1 MKESKIEKFA
11 ARYVNFAEK
20 HKWKCLLVI
29 VAILVL
35 SLIPTATKL
44 KIHTDLATLLPK
56 DTPSVVALE
65 ESYERFGSTDRF
77 MIAIQAK
84 DPYLVARLQDSV
96 QAYIDANWQDDII
109 TKPQVKN
116 DNSFFTKNA
125 LIYLPTEHLERIRD
139 NLEDIQLE
147 IGRKNGPLVVD
158 LLDDTPAASDSS
170 ATSNDSAKA
179 NVPAVAKKERVWF
192 DANLPQALGLPD
204 EAADAFDSFFKKKD
218 ETAKASKDD
227 GPKRNLP
234 KELKTRLIGE
244 DKHDSTLFNGVVQC
258 KLTRPSTDVDFVKHI
273 LLRSDTLLA
282 KFREQDYGQSVLMTV
297 EGSYEGLNEVN
308 DIMSDSTISMVIAV
322 VLIFVIVA
330 VFFRSPIKAPLLMLA
345 QVLLACSLAMCF
357 TTFYYGALNPFTVLV
372 ASIILGMGVDYSI
385 HFMGTCQRCYTECG
399 DLKIAM
405 EKTVAKLLQ
414 PMALA
419 ALTTIA
425 GLLSLL
431 IAKFVGFY
439 EFGVIS
445 AVGIFFSFVSAMLA
459 MPVFI
464 FVAGGLPPKPQN
476 TFFPKAWDDNRIK
489 AFFRHGA
496 AIAIVFTV
504 AIAFFLPNLEF
515 EYNFKN
521 LRRPPKEDVET
532 VKKSISTGNALASNR
547 KSSTPAAVMATRPEL
562 LDSLYDTLMVRM
574 HQEHDSSLRSFL
586 TLKTFLPSEADQSAR
601 MEVIEEIRE
610 LAEARVFDRATG
622 EDSSNIAKLREL
634 AEEVHPFT
642 VDSLP
647 EWATDLLREKDGSV
661 GRIGFIYG
669 RYNSSDA
676 REAAAWQDRF
686 GNWEFG
692 GEKLKVFSSQFI
704 LADVVRAVKFDS
716 VRMAFVVLIVIILI
730 LAFSLRKLTLVVISA
745 SSLIMG
751 LLWSAAL
758 LGLLNYLF
766 GVGHIGIYNVVV
778 VPAVLGLAIDSTI
791 HLLVGWTQDKDMSV
805 RTLVDNIGRLVM
817 ASSVTTAAGFAGA
830 LGVEHRGLRTI
841 GELAVTSILA
851 FLVASLI
858 FTIFFSILF
867 LKRKAR

>member
-1 MKESKIEKFA
+1 MNQEKIERFA
-11 ARYVNFAEK
+11 ARYVNFVERN
-20 HKWKCLLVI
+20 KWKAFLVI
-29 VAILVL
+29 LAIFVL
-35 SLIPTATKL
+35 SLIPTVLKL
-44 KIHTDLATLLPK
+44 QIHTDLATLLPEG
-56 DTPSVVALE
+56 TPSVIALE
-65 ESYERFGSTDRF
+65 ESYHRFGSTDRF

-84 DPYLVARLQDSV
+84 DPYLVARLQDSI
-96 QAYIDANWQDDII
+96 QEYIDANWQDDII
-109 TKPQVKN
+109 SRPQVKN

-125 LIYLPTEHLERIRD
+125 LIYLPVEHLERIRD

-158 LLDDTPAASDSS
+158 LLADS
-170 ATSNDSAKA
+170 TSGTEA
-179 NVPAVAKKERVWF
+179 PKKERVWF

-204 EAADAFDSFFKKKD
+204 EAADAFESFFKSRDSSGTEVEKKD
-218 ETAKASKDD
+218 L

-258 KLTRPSTDVDFVKHI
+258 KLVRPSTDVDFVKHI

-282 KFREQDYGQSVLMTV
+282 KFNAVDYGQPVLMTV

-322 VLIFVIVA
+322 VLIFLIVA
-330 VFFRSPIKAPLLMLA
+330 VFFRSPVKAPLLMLA

-372 ASIILGMGVDYSI
+372 TSIILGMGVDYSI
-385 HFMGTCQRCYTECG
+385 HFMGTCQRCFTACG
-399 DLKIAM
+399 DLKLAM
-405 EKTVAKLLQ
+405 EQTVAKLLR
-414 PMALA
+414 PMFLA

-445 AVGIFFSFVSAMLA
+445 AVGILFSFLTAIFA

-464 FVAGGLPPKPQN
+464 FIAGGLPPRPRN
-476 TFFPKAWDDNRIK
+476 SFFPKAWSDEKIVGFFKRAAVVGLVFSVVM
-489 AFFRHGA
+489 AFFC
-496 AIAIVFTV
+496 
-504 AIAFFLPNLEF
+504 PNLEF

-521 LRRPPKEDVET
+521 LRRPPKENVEQ

-547 KSSTPAAVMATRPEL
+547 KSSTPAAVMATRAEL

-574 HQEHDSSLRSFL
+574 HTEHDSTLRSFL
-586 TLKTFLPSEADQSAR
+586 TLKTFLPSQADQQAR
-601 MEVIEEIRE
+601 MEVIDEIKE

-622 EDSSNIAKLREL
+622 DDSVNIATLRNL
-634 AEEVHPFT
+634 AEEVSPFT

-647 EWATDLLREKDGSV
+647 EWAVDLLREKDGSV
-661 GRIGFIYG
+661 GKIGFIYG

-676 REAAAWQDRF
+676 REAAEWQDRF
-686 GNWEFG
+686 GHWEFG

-704 LADVVRAVKFDS
+704 LADVVRAVKYDS
-716 VRMAFVVLIVIILI
+716 MRMAFVVILVIIAI
-730 LAFSLRKLTLVVISA
+730 LALSLRKPKLVVISA
-745 SSLIMG
+745 ASLLIG
-751 LLWSAAL
+751 LLWSAGL
-758 LGLLNYLF
+758 LGLMNVLIGL
-766 GVGHIGIYNVVV
+766 GHIGIYNVVV
-778 VPAVLGLAIDSTI
+778 IPAVLGLAIDSTI
-791 HLLVGWTQDKDMSV
+791 HLLVGWTQDKSFTP
-805 RTLVDNIGRLVM
+805 RTLVDNVGRLVM

-841 GELAVTSILA
+841 GELATTSILA
-851 FLVASLI
+851 FLLASLI
-858 FTIFFSILF
+858 FTVFFAIVF
-867 LKRKAR
+867 LKRK

>member
-1 MKESKIEKFA
+1 MNQDKIERFA
-11 ARYVNFAEK
+11 ARYVNFVEK
-20 HKWKCLLVI
+20 RKWKAFFVILV
-29 VAILVL
+29 ILVL
-35 SLIPTATKL
+35 SLIPTVTKL
-44 KIHTDLATLLPK
+44 QIHTDLATLLPEG
-56 DTPSVVALE
+56 TPSVIALE
-65 ESYERFGSTDRF
+65 ESYQRFGSTDRF

-84 DPYLVARLQDSV
+84 DPYLVARLQDSI
-96 QAYIDANWQDDII
+96 QEYINANWQDDII
-109 TKPQVKN
+109 SKPQVKN
-116 DNSFFTKNA
+116 DNSFFTRNA
-125 LIYLPTEHLERIRD
+125 LIYLPVEHLERIRD

-158 LLDDTPAASDSS
+158 LLA
-170 ATSNDSAKA
+170 DSANGA
-179 NVPAVAKKERVWF
+179 ESAKKERVWF

-204 EAADAFDSFFKKKD
+204 EAADAFESFFKKKD
-218 ETAKASKDD
+218 GEAEAKEE

-258 KLTRPSTDVDFVKHI
+258 KLVRPSTDVDFVKHI

-282 KFREQDYGQSVLMTV
+282 KFNAVDYGQPVLMTV

-308 DIMSDSTISMVIAV
+308 DIMSDSAISMIIAV
-322 VLIFVIVA
+322 VLIFLIVA

-357 TTFYYGALNPFTVLV
+357 TTLYYGALNPFTVLV
-372 ASIILGMGVDYSI
+372 SSIILGMGVDYSI
-385 HFMGTCQRCYTECG
+385 HFMGTCQRCFTACG
-399 DLKIAM
+399 DLKLAM
-405 EKTVAKLLQ
+405 EQTVARLLR
-414 PMALA
+414 PMFLA

-445 AVGIFFSFVSAMLA
+445 AVGILFSFLTAIFA

-464 FVAGGLPPKPQN
+464 FVAGGLPPRPRN
-476 TFFPKAWDDNRIK
+476 SFFPKAWDDAKIVG
-489 AFFRHGA
+489 FFKRAAVVGA
-496 AIAIVFTV
+496 VFSV
-504 AIAFFLPNLEF
+504 VMLCFLPNLEF

-521 LRRPPKEDVET
+521 LRRPPKENVEQ
-532 VKKSISTGNALASNR
+532 VKKTISTGNALASNR
-547 KSSTPAAVMATRPEL
+547 KSSTPAAVMASRAEL

-574 HQEHDSSLRSFL
+574 HTEHDSTLRSFL
-586 TLKTFLPSEADQSAR
+586 TLKTFLPSQADQQSR
-601 MEVIEEIRE
+601 MEVIDEIKE

-622 EDSSNIAKLREL
+622 EDSVNIATLRKL
-634 AEEVHPFT
+634 AEEVAPFT

-647 EWATDLLREKDGSV
+647 EWAVDLLKEKDGSV
-661 GRIGFIYG
+661 GKIGFIYG

-676 REAAAWQDRF
+676 REAADWQDRF
-686 GNWEFG
+686 GHWEFG

-704 LADVVRAVKFDS
+704 LADVVRAVKYDS
-716 VRMAFVVLIVIILI
+716 VRMAFVVILVIIII
-730 LAFSLRKLTLVVISA
+730 LAFSLRKPKLVAISA
-745 SSLIMG
+745 CSLLVG
-751 LLWSAAL
+751 LLWSAGL
-758 LGLLNYLF
+758 LGLMNVLIGL
-766 GVGHIGIYNVVV
+766 GHIGIYNVVV

-791 HLLVGWTQDKDMSV
+791 HLLVGWTQDPSFTP

-841 GELAVTSILA
+841 GELATTSILA
-851 FLVASLI
+851 FLVASLV
-858 FTIFFSILF
+858 FTVFFSIVF
-867 LKRKAR
+867 LKRK

>member
-1 MKESKIEKFA
+1 MNQEKIERFA
-11 ARYVNFAEK
+11 ARYVNFVERN
-20 HKWKCLLVI
+20 KWKAFLVI
-29 VAILVL
+29 LAIFVL
-35 SLIPTATKL
+35 SLIPTVLKL
-44 KIHTDLATLLPK
+44 QIHTDLATLLPEG
-56 DTPSVVALE
+56 TPSVIALE
-65 ESYERFGSTDRF
+65 ESYHRFGSTDRF

-84 DPYLVARLQDSV
+84 DPYLVARLQDSI
-96 QAYIDANWQDDII
+96 QEYIDANWQDDII
-109 TKPQVKN
+109 SRPQVKN

-125 LIYLPTEHLERIRD
+125 LIYLPVEHLERIRD

-158 LLDDTPAASDSS
+158 LLADS
-170 ATSNDSAKA
+170 TSGTEA
-179 NVPAVAKKERVWF
+179 PKKERVWF

-204 EAADAFDSFFKKKD
+204 EAADAFESFFKSRDSSGTEVEKKD
-218 ETAKASKDD
+218 L

-258 KLTRPSTDVDFVKHI
+258 KLVRPSTDVDFVKHI

-282 KFREQDYGQSVLMTV
+282 KFNAVDYGQPVLMTV

-322 VLIFVIVA
+322 VLIFLIVA
-330 VFFRSPIKAPLLMLA
+330 VFFRSPVKAPLLMLA

-372 ASIILGMGVDYSI
+372 TSIILGMGVDYSI
-385 HFMGTCQRCYTECG
+385 HFMGTCQRCFTVCG
-399 DLKIAM
+399 DLKLAM
-405 EKTVAKLLQ
+405 EQTIAKLLR
-414 PMALA
+414 PMFLA

-445 AVGIFFSFVSAMLA
+445 AVGILFSFLTAIFA

-464 FVAGGLPPKPQN
+464 FIAGGLPPRPRN
-476 TFFPKAWDDNRIK
+476 SFFPKAWSDEKIVGFFKRAAVVGLVFSVVM
-489 AFFRHGA
+489 AFFC
-496 AIAIVFTV
+496 
-504 AIAFFLPNLEF
+504 PNLEF

-521 LRRPPKEDVET
+521 LRRPPKENVEQ

-547 KSSTPAAVMATRPEL
+547 KSSTPAAVMATRAEL

-574 HQEHDSSLRSFL
+574 HTEHDSTLRSFL
-586 TLKTFLPSEADQSAR
+586 TLKTFLPSQADQQAR
-601 MEVIEEIRE
+601 MEVIDEIKE

-622 EDSSNIAKLREL
+622 DDSVNIATLRNL
-634 AEEVHPFT
+634 AEEVSPFT

-647 EWATDLLREKDGSV
+647 EWAVDLLREKDGSV
-661 GRIGFIYG
+661 GKIGFIYG

-676 REAAAWQDRF
+676 REAAEWQDRF
-686 GNWEFG
+686 GHWEFG

-704 LADVVRAVKFDS
+704 LADVVRAVKYDS
-716 VRMAFVVLIVIILI
+716 MRMAFVVILVIIAI
-730 LAFSLRKLTLVVISA
+730 LALSLRKPKLVVISA
-745 SSLIMG
+745 ASLLIG
-751 LLWSAAL
+751 LLWSAGL
-758 LGLLNYLF
+758 LGLMNVLIGL
-766 GVGHIGIYNVVV
+766 GHIGIYNVVV
-778 VPAVLGLAIDSTI
+778 IPAVLGLAIDSTI
-791 HLLVGWTQDKDMSV
+791 HLLVGWTQDPTFTP
-805 RTLVDNIGRLVM
+805 RTLVDNVGRLVM

-841 GELAVTSILA
+841 GELATTSILA
-851 FLVASLI
+851 FLLASLI
-858 FTIFFSILF
+858 FTVFFAIVF
-867 LKRKAR
+867 LKRK

>member
-1 MKESKIEKFA
+1 MNQDKIERFA
-11 ARYVNFAEK
+11 ARYVNYVERN
-20 HKWKCLLVI
+20 KWKAFLVI
-29 VAILVL
+29 LAIFIL
-35 SLIPTATKL
+35 SLIPTVLKL
-44 KIHTDLATLLPK
+44 QIHTDLATLLPEG
-56 DTPSVVALE
+56 TPSVIALE
-65 ESYERFGSTDRF
+65 ESYHRFGSTDRF
-77 MIAIQAK
+77 MIAIHAK
-84 DPYLVARLQDSV
+84 DPYLVARLQDSI
-96 QAYIDANWQDDII
+96 QEYIDANWQDDII
-109 TKPQVKN
+109 SRPQVKN

-125 LIYLPTEHLERIRD
+125 LIYLPVEHLERIRD

-158 LLDDTPAASDSS
+158 LLA
-170 ATSNDSAKA
+170 DSASGTES
-179 NVPAVAKKERVWF
+179 AKKERVWF

-204 EAADAFDSFFKKKD
+204 EAADAFESFFKSRDSSGTEAEKKD
-218 ETAKASKDD
+218 L

-258 KLTRPSTDVDFVKHI
+258 KLVRPSTDVDFVKHI

-282 KFREQDYGQSVLMTV
+282 KFNAVDYGQPVLMTV

-322 VLIFVIVA
+322 ILIFLIVA

-357 TTFYYGALNPFTVLV
+357 TTLYYGALNPFTVLV
-372 ASIILGMGVDYSI
+372 TSIILGMGVDYSI
-385 HFMGTCQRCYTECG
+385 HFMGTCQRCFTACG
-399 DLKIAM
+399 DLKLAM
-405 EKTVAKLLQ
+405 EQTVAKLLR
-414 PMALA
+414 PMFLA

-445 AVGIFFSFVSAMLA
+445 AVGILFSFVTAIFA

-464 FVAGGLPPKPQN
+464 FIAGGLPPRPRN
-476 TFFPKAWDDNRIK
+476 SFFPKAWSDDKIVQFFKRAAVVGLVFSVVM
-489 AFFRHGA
+489 AFFC
-496 AIAIVFTV
+496 
-504 AIAFFLPNLEF
+504 PNLEF

-521 LRRPPKEDVET
+521 LRRPPKENVEQ

-547 KSSTPAAVMATRPEL
+547 KSSTPAAVMSTRAEL

-574 HQEHDSSLRSFL
+574 HVEHDSTLRSFL
-586 TLKTFLPSEADQSAR
+586 TLKTFLPSQADQQAR
-601 MEVIEEIRE
+601 MEVIDEIKE

-622 EDSSNIAKLREL
+622 EDSVNIATLRNL
-634 AEEVHPFT
+634 AEEVSPFT

-647 EWATDLLREKDGSV
+647 EWAVDLLREKDGSV
-661 GRIGFIYG
+661 GKIGFIYG

-676 REAAAWQDRF
+676 REAAEWQDRF
-686 GNWEFG
+686 GHWEFG

-704 LADVVRAVKFDS
+704 LADVVRAVKYDS
-716 VRMAFVVLIVIILI
+716 MRMAFVVILVIVAI
-730 LAFSLRKLTLVVISA
+730 LALSLRKPKLVAISA
-745 SSLIMG
+745 GSLLIG
-751 LLWSAAL
+751 LLWSAGL
-758 LGLLNYLF
+758 LGLMNVLIGL
-766 GVGHIGIYNVVV
+766 GHIGIYNVVV
-778 VPAVLGLAIDSTI
+778 IPAVLGLAIDSTI
-791 HLLVGWTQDKDMSV
+791 HLLVGWTQDKSFTP
-805 RTLVDNIGRLVM
+805 RTLVDNVGRLVM

-841 GELAVTSILA
+841 GELATTSILA
-851 FLVASLI
+851 FLLASLI
-858 FTIFFSILF
+858 FTVFFAVVF
-867 LKRKAR
+867 LKRK

>member
-1 MKESKIEKFA
+1 MNQEKIERFA
-11 ARYVNFAEK
+11 ARYVNFVERN
-20 HKWKCLLVI
+20 KWKAFLVI
-29 VAILVL
+29 LAIFVL
-35 SLIPTATKL
+35 SLIPTVLKL
-44 KIHTDLATLLPK
+44 QIHTDLATLLPEG
-56 DTPSVVALE
+56 TPSVIALE
-65 ESYERFGSTDRF
+65 ESYHRFGSTDRF

-84 DPYLVARLQDSV
+84 DPYLVARLQDSI
-96 QAYIDANWQDDII
+96 QEYIDANWQDDII
-109 TKPQVKN
+109 SRPQVKN

-125 LIYLPTEHLERIRD
+125 LIYLPVEHLERIRD

-158 LLDDTPAASDSS
+158 LLA
-170 ATSNDSAKA
+170 DSASGTET
-179 NVPAVAKKERVWF
+179 PKKERVWF

-204 EAADAFDSFFKKKD
+204 EAADAFESFFKSRDSSGTEVEKKD
-218 ETAKASKDD
+218 L

-258 KLTRPSTDVDFVKHI
+258 KLVRPSTDVDFVKHI

-282 KFREQDYGQSVLMTV
+282 KFNAVDYGQPVLMTV

-322 VLIFVIVA
+322 VLIFLIVA
-330 VFFRSPIKAPLLMLA
+330 VFFRSPVKAPLLMLA

-385 HFMGTCQRCYTECG
+385 HFMGTCQRCFTACG
-399 DLKIAM
+399 DLKLAM
-405 EKTVAKLLQ
+405 EQTVAKLLR
-414 PMALA
+414 PMFLA

-445 AVGIFFSFVSAMLA
+445 AVGILFSFLTAIFA

-464 FVAGGLPPKPQN
+464 FIAGGLPPRPRN
-476 TFFPKAWDDNRIK
+476 SFFPKAWSDEKIVGFFKRAAVVGLVFSVVM
-489 AFFRHGA
+489 AFFC
-496 AIAIVFTV
+496 
-504 AIAFFLPNLEF
+504 PNLEF

-521 LRRPPKEDVET
+521 LRRPPKENVEQ

-547 KSSTPAAVMATRPEL
+547 KSSTPAAVMATRAEL

-574 HQEHDSSLRSFL
+574 HTEHDSTLRSFL
-586 TLKTFLPSEADQSAR
+586 TLKTFLPSQADQQAR
-601 MEVIEEIRE
+601 MEVIDEIKE
-610 LAEARVFDRATG
+610 LAEVRVFDRATG
-622 EDSSNIAKLREL
+622 DDSVNIATLRNL
-634 AEEVHPFT
+634 AEEVSPFT

-647 EWATDLLREKDGSV
+647 EWAVDLLKEKDGSV
-661 GRIGFIYG
+661 GKIGFIYG

-676 REAAAWQDRF
+676 REAAEWQDRF
-686 GNWEFG
+686 GHWEFG

-704 LADVVRAVKFDS
+704 LADVVRAVKYDS
-716 VRMAFVVLIVIILI
+716 MRMAFVVILVIIAI
-730 LAFSLRKLTLVVISA
+730 LALSLRKPKLVVISA
-745 SSLIMG
+745 VSLLIG
-751 LLWSAAL
+751 LLWSAGL
-758 LGLLNYLF
+758 LGLMNVLIGL
-766 GVGHIGIYNVVV
+766 GHIGIYNVVV
-778 VPAVLGLAIDSTI
+778 IPAVLGLAIDSTI
-791 HLLVGWTQDKDMSV
+791 HLLVGWTQDESFTP
-805 RTLVDNIGRLVM
+805 RTLVDNVGRLVM

-841 GELAVTSILA
+841 GELATTSILA
-851 FLVASLI
+851 FLLASLI
-858 FTIFFSILF
+858 FTVFFATMF
-867 LKRKAR
+867 LKRK

>member
-1 MKESKIEKFA
+1 MNQEKIERFA
-11 ARYVNFAEK
+11 ARYVNFVERN
-20 HKWKCLLVI
+20 KWKAFLVI
-29 VAILVL
+29 LAIFVL
-35 SLIPTATKL
+35 SLIPTVLKL
-44 KIHTDLATLLPK
+44 QIHTDLATLLPEG
-56 DTPSVVALE
+56 TPSVIALE
-65 ESYERFGSTDRF
+65 ESYHRFGSTDRF

-84 DPYLVARLQDSV
+84 DPYLVARLQDSI
-96 QAYIDANWQDDII
+96 QEYIDANWQDDII
-109 TKPQVKN
+109 SRPQVKN

-125 LIYLPTEHLERIRD
+125 LIYLPVEHLERIRD

-158 LLDDTPAASDSS
+158 LLA
-170 ATSNDSAKA
+170 DSASGTET
-179 NVPAVAKKERVWF
+179 PKKERVWF

-204 EAADAFDSFFKKKD
+204 EAADAFESFFKSRDSSGTEVEKKD
-218 ETAKASKDD
+218 L

-258 KLTRPSTDVDFVKHI
+258 KLVRPSTDVDFVKHI

-282 KFREQDYGQSVLMTV
+282 KFNAVDYGQPVLMTV

-322 VLIFVIVA
+322 VLIFLIVA
-330 VFFRSPIKAPLLMLA
+330 VFFRSPVKAPLLMLA

-372 ASIILGMGVDYSI
+372 TSIILGMGVDYSI
-385 HFMGTCQRCYTECG
+385 HFMGTCQRCFTACG
-399 DLKIAM
+399 DLKLAM
-405 EKTVAKLLQ
+405 EQTVAKLLR
-414 PMALA
+414 PMFLA

-445 AVGIFFSFVSAMLA
+445 AVGILFSFLTAIFA

-464 FVAGGLPPKPQN
+464 FIAGGLPPRPRN
-476 TFFPKAWDDNRIK
+476 SFFPKAWSDEKIVGFFKRAAVVGLVFSVVM
-489 AFFRHGA
+489 AFFC
-496 AIAIVFTV
+496 
-504 AIAFFLPNLEF
+504 PNLEF

-521 LRRPPKEDVET
+521 LRRPPKENVEQ

-547 KSSTPAAVMATRPEL
+547 KSSTPAAVMATRAEL

-574 HQEHDSSLRSFL
+574 HTEHDSTLRSFL
-586 TLKTFLPSEADQSAR
+586 TLKTFLPSQADQQAR
-601 MEVIEEIRE
+601 MEVIDEIKE

-622 EDSSNIAKLREL
+622 DDSVNIATLRNL
-634 AEEVHPFT
+634 AEEVSPFT

-647 EWATDLLREKDGSV
+647 EWAVDLLREKDGSV
-661 GRIGFIYG
+661 GKIGFIYG

-676 REAAAWQDRF
+676 REAAEWQDRF
-686 GNWEFG
+686 GHWKFG

-704 LADVVRAVKFDS
+704 LADVVRAVKYDS
-716 VRMAFVVLIVIILI
+716 MRMVFVVILVIIAI
-730 LAFSLRKLTLVVISA
+730 LALSLRKPKLVVISA
-745 SSLIMG
+745 ASLLIG
-751 LLWSAAL
+751 LLWSAGL
-758 LGLLNYLF
+758 LGLMNVLIGL
-766 GVGHIGIYNVVV
+766 GHIGIYNVVV
-778 VPAVLGLAIDSTI
+778 IPAVLGLAIDSTI
-791 HLLVGWTQDKDMSV
+791 HLLVGWTQDPTFTP
-805 RTLVDNIGRLVM
+805 RTLVDNVGRLVM

-841 GELAVTSILA
+841 GELATTSILA
-851 FLVASLI
+851 FLLASLI
-858 FTIFFSILF
+858 FTVFFAIVF
-867 LKRKAR
+867 LKRK

>member
-1 MKESKIEKFA
+1 MNQEKIERFA
-11 ARYVNFAEK
+11 ARYVNFVERN
-20 HKWKCLLVI
+20 KWKAFLVI
-29 VAILVL
+29 LAIFVL
-35 SLIPTATKL
+35 SLIPTVLKL
-44 KIHTDLATLLPK
+44 QIHTDLATLLPEG
-56 DTPSVVALE
+56 TPSVIALE
-65 ESYERFGSTDRF
+65 ESYHRFGSTDRF

-84 DPYLVARLQDSV
+84 DPYLVARLQDSI
-96 QAYIDANWQDDII
+96 QEYIDANWQDDII
-109 TKPQVKN
+109 SRPQVKN

-125 LIYLPTEHLERIRD
+125 LIYLPVEHLERIRD

-158 LLDDTPAASDSS
+158 LLA
-170 ATSNDSAKA
+170 DSASGTET
-179 NVPAVAKKERVWF
+179 PKKERVWF

-204 EAADAFDSFFKKKD
+204 EAADAFESFFKSRDSSGTEVEKKD
-218 ETAKASKDD
+218 L

-258 KLTRPSTDVDFVKHI
+258 KLVRPSTEVDFVKHI

-282 KFREQDYGQSVLMTV
+282 KFNAVDYGQPVLMTV

-322 VLIFVIVA
+322 VLIFLIVA
-330 VFFRSPIKAPLLMLA
+330 VFFRSPVKAPLLMLA

-372 ASIILGMGVDYSI
+372 TSIILGMGVDYSI
-385 HFMGTCQRCYTECG
+385 HFMGTCQRCFTACG
-399 DLKIAM
+399 DLKLAM
-405 EKTVAKLLQ
+405 EQTVAKLLR
-414 PMALA
+414 PMFLA

-445 AVGIFFSFVSAMLA
+445 AVGILFSFLTAIFA

-464 FVAGGLPPKPQN
+464 FIAGGLPPRPRN
-476 TFFPKAWDDNRIK
+476 SFFPKAWSDEKIVGFFKRAAVVGLVFSVVM
-489 AFFRHGA
+489 AFFC
-496 AIAIVFTV
+496 
-504 AIAFFLPNLEF
+504 PNLEF

-521 LRRPPKEDVET
+521 LRRPPKENVEQ

-547 KSSTPAAVMATRPEL
+547 KSSTPAAVMATRAEL

-574 HQEHDSSLRSFL
+574 HTEHDSTLRSFL
-586 TLKTFLPSEADQSAR
+586 TLKTFLPSQADQQAR
-601 MEVIEEIRE
+601 MEVIDEIKE

-622 EDSSNIAKLREL
+622 DDSVNIATLRNL
-634 AEEVHPFT
+634 AEEVSPFT

-647 EWATDLLREKDGSV
+647 EWAVDLLREKDGSV
-661 GRIGFIYG
+661 GKIGFIYG

-676 REAAAWQDRF
+676 REAAEWQDRF
-686 GNWEFG
+686 GHWEFG

-704 LADVVRAVKFDS
+704 LADVVRAVKYDS
-716 VRMAFVVLIVIILI
+716 MRMAFVVILVIIAI
-730 LAFSLRKLTLVVISA
+730 LALSLRKPKLVVISA
-745 SSLIMG
+745 ASLLIG
-751 LLWSAAL
+751 LLWSAGL
-758 LGLLNYLF
+758 LGLMNVLIGL
-766 GVGHIGIYNVVV
+766 GHIGIYNVVV
-778 VPAVLGLAIDSTI
+778 IPAVLGLAIDSTI
-791 HLLVGWTQDKDMSV
+791 HLLVGWTQDKSFTP
-805 RTLVDNIGRLVM
+805 RTLVDNVGRLVM

-841 GELAVTSILA
+841 GELATTSILA
-851 FLVASLI
+851 FLLASLI
-858 FTIFFSILF
+858 FTVFFAIVF
-867 LKRKAR
+867 LKRK

>member
-1 MKESKIEKFA
+1 MNQEKIERFA
-11 ARYVNFAEK
+11 ARYVNFVERN
-20 HKWKCLLVI
+20 KWKAFLVI
-29 VAILVL
+29 LAIFVL
-35 SLIPTATKL
+35 SLIPTVLKL
-44 KIHTDLATLLPK
+44 QIHTDLATLLPEG
-56 DTPSVVALE
+56 TPSVIALE
-65 ESYERFGSTDRF
+65 ESYHRFGSTDRF

-84 DPYLVARLQDSV
+84 DPYLVARLQDSI
-96 QAYIDANWQDDII
+96 QEYIDANWQDDII
-109 TKPQVKN
+109 SRPQVKN

-125 LIYLPTEHLERIRD
+125 LIYLPVEHLERIRD
-139 NLEDIQLE
+139 NLDEIQLE

-158 LLDDTPAASDSS
+158 LLADS
-170 ATSNDSAKA
+170 TSGTEA
-179 NVPAVAKKERVWF
+179 PKKERVWF

-204 EAADAFDSFFKKKD
+204 EAADAFESFFKSRDSSGTEVEKKD
-218 ETAKASKDD
+218 L

-258 KLTRPSTDVDFVKHI
+258 KLVRPSTDVDFVKHI

-282 KFREQDYGQSVLMTV
+282 KFNAVDYGQPVLMTV

-322 VLIFVIVA
+322 ILIFLIVA
-330 VFFRSPIKAPLLMLA
+330 VFFRSPVKAPLLMLA

-372 ASIILGMGVDYSI
+372 TSIILGMGVDYSI
-385 HFMGTCQRCYTECG
+385 HFMGTCQRCFTACG
-399 DLKIAM
+399 DLKLAM
-405 EKTVAKLLQ
+405 EQTVAKLLR
-414 PMALA
+414 PMFLA

-445 AVGIFFSFVSAMLA
+445 AVGILFSFLTAIFA

-464 FVAGGLPPKPQN
+464 FIAGGLPPRPRN
-476 TFFPKAWDDNRIK
+476 SFFPKAWSDEKIVGFFKRAAVVGLVFSVVM
-489 AFFRHGA
+489 AFFC
-496 AIAIVFTV
+496 
-504 AIAFFLPNLEF
+504 PNLEF

-521 LRRPPKEDVET
+521 LRRPPKENVEQ

-547 KSSTPAAVMATRPEL
+547 KSSTPAAVMATRAEL

-574 HQEHDSSLRSFL
+574 HTEHDSTLRSFL
-586 TLKTFLPSEADQSAR
+586 TLKTFLPSQADQQAR
-601 MEVIEEIRE
+601 MEVIDEIKE

-622 EDSSNIAKLREL
+622 DDSVNIATLRNL
-634 AEEVHPFT
+634 AEEVSPFT

-647 EWATDLLREKDGSV
+647 EWAVDLLREKDGSV
-661 GRIGFIYG
+661 GKIGFIYG

-676 REAAAWQDRF
+676 REAAEWQDRF
-686 GNWEFG
+686 GHWEFG

-704 LADVVRAVKFDS
+704 LADVVRAVKYDS
-716 VRMAFVVLIVIILI
+716 MRMAFVVILVIIAI
-730 LAFSLRKLTLVVISA
+730 LALSLRKPKLVVISA
-745 SSLIMG
+745 ASLLIG
-751 LLWSAAL
+751 LLWSAGL
-758 LGLLNYLF
+758 LGLMNVLIGL
-766 GVGHIGIYNVVV
+766 GHIGIYNVVV
-778 VPAVLGLAIDSTI
+778 IPAVLGLAIDSTI
-791 HLLVGWTQDKDMSV
+791 HLLVGWTQDKSFTP
-805 RTLVDNIGRLVM
+805 RTLVDNVGRLVM

-841 GELAVTSILA
+841 GELATTSILA
-851 FLVASLI
+851 FLLASLI
-858 FTIFFSILF
+858 FTVFFAIVF
-867 LKRKAR
+867 LKRK

>member
-1 MKESKIEKFA
+1 MNQEKIERFA
-11 ARYVNFAEK
+11 ARYVNFVERN
-20 HKWKCLLVI
+20 KWKAFLVI
-29 VAILVL
+29 LAIFVL
-35 SLIPTATKL
+35 SLIPTVLKL
-44 KIHTDLATLLPK
+44 QIHTDLATLLPEG
-56 DTPSVVALE
+56 TPSVIALE
-65 ESYERFGSTDRF
+65 ESYHRFGSTDRF

-84 DPYLVARLQDSV
+84 DPYLVARLQDSI
-96 QAYIDANWQDDII
+96 QEYIDANWQDDII
-109 TKPQVKN
+109 SRPQVKN

-125 LIYLPTEHLERIRD
+125 LIYLPVEHLERIRD

-158 LLDDTPAASDSS
+158 LLA
-170 ATSNDSAKA
+170 DSASGTET
-179 NVPAVAKKERVWF
+179 PKKERVWF

-204 EAADAFDSFFKKKD
+204 EAADAFESFFKSRDSSGTEVEKKD
-218 ETAKASKDD
+218 L

-258 KLTRPSTDVDFVKHI
+258 KLVRPSTDVDFVKHI

-282 KFREQDYGQSVLMTV
+282 KFNAVDYGQPVLMTV

-322 VLIFVIVA
+322 VLIFLIVA
-330 VFFRSPIKAPLLMLA
+330 VFFRSPVKAPLLMLA

-372 ASIILGMGVDYSI
+372 TSIILGMGVDYSI
-385 HFMGTCQRCYTECG
+385 HFMGTCQRCFTACG
-399 DLKIAM
+399 DLKLAM
-405 EKTVAKLLQ
+405 EQTIAKLLR
-414 PMALA
+414 PMFLA

-445 AVGIFFSFVSAMLA
+445 AVGILFSFLTAIFA

-464 FVAGGLPPKPQN
+464 FIAGGLPPRPRN
-476 TFFPKAWDDNRIK
+476 SFFPKAWSDEKIVGFFKRAAVVGLVFSVVM
-489 AFFRHGA
+489 AFFC
-496 AIAIVFTV
+496 
-504 AIAFFLPNLEF
+504 PNLEF

-521 LRRPPKEDVET
+521 LRRPPKENVEQ

-547 KSSTPAAVMATRPEL
+547 KSSTPAAVMATRAEL

-574 HQEHDSSLRSFL
+574 HTEHDSTLRSFL
-586 TLKTFLPSEADQSAR
+586 TLKTFLPSQADQQAR
-601 MEVIEEIRE
+601 MEVIDEIKE

-622 EDSSNIAKLREL
+622 DDSVNIATLRNL
-634 AEEVHPFT
+634 AEEVSPFT

-647 EWATDLLREKDGSV
+647 EWAVDLLREKDGSV
-661 GRIGFIYG
+661 GKIGFIYG

-676 REAAAWQDRF
+676 REAAEWQDRF
-686 GNWEFG
+686 GHWEFG

-704 LADVVRAVKFDS
+704 LADVVRAVKYDS
-716 VRMAFVVLIVIILI
+716 MRMAFVVILVIIAI
-730 LAFSLRKLTLVVISA
+730 LALSLRKPKLVVISA
-745 SSLIMG
+745 ASLLIG
-751 LLWSAAL
+751 LLWSAGL
-758 LGLLNYLF
+758 LGLMNVLIGL
-766 GVGHIGIYNVVV
+766 GHIGIYNVVV
-778 VPAVLGLAIDSTI
+778 IPAVLGLAIDSTI
-791 HLLVGWTQDKDMSV
+791 HLLVGWTQDPTFTP
-805 RTLVDNIGRLVM
+805 RTLVDNVGRLVM

-841 GELAVTSILA
+841 GELATTSILA
-851 FLVASLI
+851 FLLASLI
-858 FTIFFSILF
+858 FTVFFAIVF
-867 LKRKAR
+867 LKRK

>member
-1 MKESKIEKFA
+1 MEKTKIERFA
-11 ARYVNFAEK
+11 ARYVSFVEK
-20 HKWKCLLVI
+20 NKWKSFFVILV
-29 VAILVL
+29 ILVL
-35 SLIPTATKL
+35 SLIPTMTKL
-44 KIHTDLATLLPK
+44 QIHTDLATLLPEG
-56 DTPSVVALE
+56 TPSVLALE
-65 ESYERFGSTDRF
+65 ESYQRFGSTDRF

-84 DPYLVARLQDSV
+84 DPYLVARLQDSI
-96 QAYIDANWQDDII
+96 QEYINANWQDDII
-109 TKPQVKN
+109 SKPQVKN

-158 LLDDTPAASDSS
+158 LLEAAADTTGAEA
-170 ATSNDSAKA
+170 
-179 NVPAVAKKERVWF
+179 VPAKKERVWF

-204 EAADAFDSFFKKKD
+204 EAADAFDSFFKKNDGEEAKD
-218 ETAKASKDD
+218 E

-258 KLTRPSTDVDFVKHI
+258 KLIRPSTDVDFVKHI
-273 LLRSDTLLA
+273 ILRSDSLIA
-282 KFREQDYGQSVLMTV
+282 KFSAVDYGQPVLMTM

-308 DIMSDSTISMVIAV
+308 DIMDDSTISMVIAV
-322 VLIFVIVA
+322 VLIFLIVA
-330 VFFRSPIKAPLLMLA
+330 YFFRSAFKAPILMVG
-345 QVLLACSLAMCF
+345 QVLLACSLTMCF

-385 HFMGTCQRCYTECG
+385 HFMGTCQRCFTACG
-399 DLKIAM
+399 NLKMAM
-405 EKTVAKLLQ
+405 EQTITRLLR

-445 AVGIFFSFVSAMLA
+445 AVGIFFSFITAILA

-464 FVAGGLPPKPQN
+464 FVAGGLPPRPRN
-476 TFFPKAWDDNRIK
+476 SFFPKAWSDDQVVH
-489 AFFRHGA
+489 FFKRATIFGV
-496 AIAIVFTV
+496 IFSLTMIC
-504 AIAFFLPNLEF
+504 FLPSLEF

-521 LRRPPKEDVET
+521 LRRPPKEDTEQ

-547 KSSTPAAVMATRPEL
+547 KSSTPAAVMATRADL

-574 HQEHDSSLRSFL
+574 HVEHDSTLRSFL
-586 TLKTFLPSEADQSAR
+586 TLKTFLPSPKDQEER
-601 MEVIEEIRE
+601 MEIIEEIKE

-622 EDSSNIAKLREL
+622 EDSVNIATLRNL
-634 AEEVHPFT
+634 AEEVAPFT

-647 EWATDLLREKDGSV
+647 EWAVDLLKEKDGSV
-661 GRIGFIYG
+661 GKIGFIYG

-676 REAAAWQDRF
+676 REAAEWQDRF
-686 GNWEFG
+686 GHWEFG

-704 LADVVRAVKFDS
+704 LADVVRAVKYDS
-716 VRMAFVVLIVIILI
+716 VRMVFVVVVVIILI
-730 LAFSLRKLTLVVISA
+730 LAFSLRKPKMVLISA
-745 SSLIMG
+745 VSLIVG
-751 LLWSAAL
+751 LLWSAGL
-758 LGLLNYLF
+758 LGVLNVTMGL
-766 GVGHIGIYNVVV
+766 GHIGIYNVVV

-791 HLLVGWTQDKDMSV
+791 HMLVGWSQDPTMTP

-817 ASSVTTAAGFAGA
+817 ASSITTAAGFAGA
-830 LGVEHRGLRTI
+830 LGVEHKGLRTI
-841 GELAVTSILA
+841 GELASTSILA

-858 FTIFFSILF
+858 FTVFLSIVF
-867 LKRKAR
+867 IKRK

>member
-1 MKESKIEKFA
+1 MNQDKIERFA
-11 ARYVNFAEK
+11 ARYVNFVEK
-20 HKWKCLLVI
+20 RKWKAFFVILV
-29 VAILVL
+29 ILVL
-35 SLIPTATKL
+35 SLIPTVTKL
-44 KIHTDLATLLPK
+44 QIHTDLATLLPEG
-56 DTPSVVALE
+56 TPSVIALE
-65 ESYERFGSTDRF
+65 ESYQRFGSTDRF

-84 DPYLVARLQDSV
+84 DPYLVARLQDSI
-96 QAYIDANWQDDII
+96 QEYINANWQDDII
-109 TKPQVKN
+109 SKPQVKN
-116 DNSFFTKNA
+116 DNSFFTRNA
-125 LIYLPTEHLERIRD
+125 LIYLPVEHLERIRD

-158 LLDDTPAASDSS
+158 LLADSS
-170 ATSNDSAKA
+170 SEAA
-179 NVPAVAKKERVWF
+179 PAKERVWF

-204 EAADAFDSFFKKKD
+204 EAADAFESFFKKKD
-218 ETAKASKDD
+218 GNAEAKEE

-258 KLTRPSTDVDFVKHI
+258 KLVRPSTDVDFVKHI

-282 KFREQDYGQSVLMTV
+282 KFNAVDYGQPVLMTV

-308 DIMSDSTISMVIAV
+308 DIMSDSAISMIIAV
-322 VLIFVIVA
+322 VLIFLIVA

-357 TTFYYGALNPFTVLV
+357 TTLYYGALNPFTVLV
-372 ASIILGMGVDYSI
+372 SSIILGMGVDYSI
-385 HFMGTCQRCYTECG
+385 HFMGTCQRCFTACG
-399 DLKIAM
+399 DLKLAM
-405 EKTVAKLLQ
+405 EQTVARLLR
-414 PMALA
+414 PMFLA

-445 AVGIFFSFVSAMLA
+445 AVGILFSFLTAIFA

-464 FVAGGLPPKPQN
+464 FVAGGLPPRPRN
-476 TFFPKAWDDNRIK
+476 SFFPKTWDDAKIVG
-489 AFFRHGA
+489 FFKRA
-496 AIAIVFTV
+496 AGVGLVFSV
-504 AIAFFLPNLEF
+504 VMACFCPNLEF

-521 LRRPPKEDVET
+521 LRRPPKENVEQ
-532 VKKSISTGNALASNR
+532 VKKTISTGNALASNR
-547 KSSTPAAVMATRPEL
+547 KSSTPAAVMASRAEL

-574 HQEHDSSLRSFL
+574 HTEHDSTLRSFL
-586 TLKTFLPSEADQSAR
+586 TLKTFLPSQADQQAR
-601 MEVIEEIRE
+601 MEVIDEIKE

-622 EDSSNIAKLREL
+622 DDSVNIATLRNL
-634 AEEVHPFT
+634 AEEVAPFT

-647 EWATDLLREKDGSV
+647 EWAVDLLKEKDGSV
-661 GRIGFIYG
+661 GKIGFIYG

-676 REAAAWQDRF
+676 REAADWQDRF
-686 GNWEFG
+686 GHWEFG

-704 LADVVRAVKFDS
+704 LADVVRAVKYDS
-716 VRMAFVVLIVIILI
+716 MRMAFVVILVIIVI
-730 LAFSLRKLTLVVISA
+730 LAFSLRKPKLVAISA
-745 SSLIMG
+745 GSLLIG
-751 LLWSAAL
+751 LLWSAGL
-758 LGLLNYLF
+758 LGLMNVLIGL
-766 GVGHIGIYNVVV
+766 GHIGIYNVVV

-791 HLLVGWTQDKDMSV
+791 HLLVGWTQDPSFTP

-841 GELAVTSILA
+841 GELATTSILA
-851 FLVASLI
+851 FLVASLV
-858 FTIFFSILF
+858 FTVFFSIVF
-867 LKRKAR
+867 LKRK

>member
-1 MKESKIEKFA
+1 MNQEKIERFA
-11 ARYVNFAEK
+11 ARYVNFVERN
-20 HKWKCLLVI
+20 KWKAFLVI
-29 VAILVL
+29 LAIFVL
-35 SLIPTATKL
+35 SLIPTVLKL
-44 KIHTDLATLLPK
+44 QIHTDLATLLPEG
-56 DTPSVVALE
+56 TPSVIALE
-65 ESYERFGSTDRF
+65 ESYHRFGSTDRF

-84 DPYLVARLQDSV
+84 DPYLVARLQDSI
-96 QAYIDANWQDDII
+96 QEYIDANWQDDII
-109 TKPQVKN
+109 SRPQVKN

-125 LIYLPTEHLERIRD
+125 LIYLPVEHLERIRD

-158 LLDDTPAASDSS
+158 LLADS
-170 ATSNDSAKA
+170 TSGTEA
-179 NVPAVAKKERVWF
+179 PKKERVWF

-204 EAADAFDSFFKKKD
+204 EAADAFESFFKSRDSSGTEVEKKD
-218 ETAKASKDD
+218 L

-258 KLTRPSTDVDFVKHI
+258 KLVRPSTDVDFVKHI

-282 KFREQDYGQSVLMTV
+282 KFNAVDYGQPVLMTV

-322 VLIFVIVA
+322 VLIFLIVA
-330 VFFRSPIKAPLLMLA
+330 VFFRSPVKAPLLMLA

-372 ASIILGMGVDYSI
+372 TSIILGMGVDYSI
-385 HFMGTCQRCYTECG
+385 HFMGTCQRCFTACG
-399 DLKIAM
+399 DLKLAM
-405 EKTVAKLLQ
+405 EQTVAKLLR
-414 PMALA
+414 PMFLA

-445 AVGIFFSFVSAMLA
+445 AVGILFSFLTAIFA

-464 FVAGGLPPKPQN
+464 FIAGGLPPRPRN
-476 TFFPKAWDDNRIK
+476 SFFPKAWSDEKIVGFFKRAAVVGLVFSVVM
-489 AFFRHGA
+489 AFFC
-496 AIAIVFTV
+496 
-504 AIAFFLPNLEF
+504 PNLEF

-521 LRRPPKEDVET
+521 LRRPPKENVEQ

-547 KSSTPAAVMATRPEL
+547 KSSTPAAVMATRAEL

-574 HQEHDSSLRSFL
+574 HTEHDSTLRSFL
-586 TLKTFLPSEADQSAR
+586 TLKTFLPSQADQQAR
-601 MEVIEEIRE
+601 MEVIDEIKE

-622 EDSSNIAKLREL
+622 DDSVNIATLRNL
-634 AEEVHPFT
+634 AEEVSPFT

-647 EWATDLLREKDGSV
+647 EWAVDLLKEKDGSV
-661 GRIGFIYG
+661 GKIGFIYG

-676 REAAAWQDRF
+676 REAAEWQDRF
-686 GNWEFG
+686 GHWEFG

-704 LADVVRAVKFDS
+704 LADVVRAVKYDS
-716 VRMAFVVLIVIILI
+716 MRMAFVVILVIIAI
-730 LAFSLRKLTLVVISA
+730 LALSLRKPKLVVISA
-745 SSLIMG
+745 ASLLIG
-751 LLWSAAL
+751 LLWSAGL
-758 LGLLNYLF
+758 LGLMNVLIGL
-766 GVGHIGIYNVVV
+766 GHIGIYNVVV
-778 VPAVLGLAIDSTI
+778 IPAVLGLAIDSTI
-791 HLLVGWTQDKDMSV
+791 HLLVGWTQDKSFTP
-805 RTLVDNIGRLVM
+805 RTLVDNVGRLVM

-841 GELAVTSILA
+841 GELATTSILA
-851 FLVASLI
+851 FLLASLI
-858 FTIFFSILF
+858 FTVFFAIVF
-867 LKRKAR
+867 LKRK

>member
-1 MKESKIEKFA
+1 MNQEKIERFA
-11 ARYVNFAEK
+11 ARYVNFVERN
-20 HKWKCLLVI
+20 KWKAFLVI
-29 VAILVL
+29 LAIFVL
-35 SLIPTATKL
+35 SLIPTVLKL
-44 KIHTDLATLLPK
+44 QIHTDLATLLPEG
-56 DTPSVVALE
+56 TPSVIALE
-65 ESYERFGSTDRF
+65 ESYHRFGSTDRF

-84 DPYLVARLQDSV
+84 DPYLVARLQDSI
-96 QAYIDANWQDDII
+96 QEYIDANWQDDII
-109 TKPQVKN
+109 SRPQVKN

-125 LIYLPTEHLERIRD
+125 LIYLPVEHLERIRD

-158 LLDDTPAASDSS
+158 LLA
-170 ATSNDSAKA
+170 DSASGTET
-179 NVPAVAKKERVWF
+179 PKKERVWF

-204 EAADAFDSFFKKKD
+204 EAADAFESFFKSRDSSGTEVEKKD
-218 ETAKASKDD
+218 L

-258 KLTRPSTDVDFVKHI
+258 KLVRPSTDVDFVKHI

-282 KFREQDYGQSVLMTV
+282 KFNAVDYGQPVLMTV

-322 VLIFVIVA
+322 VLIFLIVA
-330 VFFRSPIKAPLLMLA
+330 VFFRSPVKAPLLMLA

-372 ASIILGMGVDYSI
+372 TSIILGMGVDYSI
-385 HFMGTCQRCYTECG
+385 HFMGTCQRCFTACG
-399 DLKIAM
+399 DLKLAM
-405 EKTVAKLLQ
+405 EQTVAKLLR
-414 PMALA
+414 PMFLA

-445 AVGIFFSFVSAMLA
+445 AVGILFSFLTAIFA

-464 FVAGGLPPKPQN
+464 FIAGGLPPRPRN
-476 TFFPKAWDDNRIK
+476 SFFPKAWSDEKIVGFFKRAAVVGLVFSVVM
-489 AFFRHGA
+489 AFFC
-496 AIAIVFTV
+496 
-504 AIAFFLPNLEF
+504 PNLEF

-521 LRRPPKEDVET
+521 LRRPPKENVEQ

-547 KSSTPAAVMATRPEL
+547 KSSTPAAVMATRAEL

-574 HQEHDSSLRSFL
+574 HTEHDSTLRSFL
-586 TLKTFLPSEADQSAR
+586 TLKTFLPSQADQQAR
-601 MEVIEEIRE
+601 MEVIDEIKE

-622 EDSSNIAKLREL
+622 DDSVNIATLRNL
-634 AEEVHPFT
+634 AEEVSPFT

-647 EWATDLLREKDGSV
+647 EWAVDLLREKDGSV
-661 GRIGFIYG
+661 GKIGFIYG

-676 REAAAWQDRF
+676 REAAEWQDRF
-686 GNWEFG
+686 GHWEFG

-704 LADVVRAVKFDS
+704 LADVVRAVKYDS
-716 VRMAFVVLIVIILI
+716 MRMAFVVILVIIAI
-730 LAFSLRKLTLVVISA
+730 LALSLRKPKLVVISA
-745 SSLIMG
+745 ASLLIG
-751 LLWSAAL
+751 LLWSAGL
-758 LGLLNYLF
+758 LGLMNVLIGL
-766 GVGHIGIYNVVV
+766 GHIGIYNVVV
-778 VPAVLGLAIDSTI
+778 IPAVLGLAIDSTI
-791 HLLVGWTQDKDMSV
+791 HLLVGWTQDPTFTP
-805 RTLVDNIGRLVM
+805 RTLVDNVGRLVM

-841 GELAVTSILA
+841 GELATTSILA
-851 FLVASLI
+851 FLLASLI
-858 FTIFFSILF
+858 FTVFFAIVF
-867 LKRKAR
+867 LKRK

>member
-1 MKESKIEKFA
+1 MNQEKIERFA
-11 ARYVNFAEK
+11 ARYVNFVERN
-20 HKWKCLLVI
+20 KWKAFLVI
-29 VAILVL
+29 LAIFVL
-35 SLIPTATKL
+35 SLIPTVLKL
-44 KIHTDLATLLPK
+44 QIHTDLATLLPEG
-56 DTPSVVALE
+56 TPSVIALE
-65 ESYERFGSTDRF
+65 ESYHRFGSTDRF

-84 DPYLVARLQDSV
+84 DPYLVARLQDSI
-96 QAYIDANWQDDII
+96 QEYIDANWQDDII
-109 TKPQVKN
+109 SRPQVKN

-125 LIYLPTEHLERIRD
+125 LIYLPVEHLERIRD

-158 LLDDTPAASDSS
+158 LLA
-170 ATSNDSAKA
+170 DSASGTET
-179 NVPAVAKKERVWF
+179 PKKERVWF

-204 EAADAFDSFFKKKD
+204 EAADAFESFFKSRDSSGTEVEKKD
-218 ETAKASKDD
+218 L

-258 KLTRPSTDVDFVKHI
+258 KLVRPSTDVDFVKHI

-282 KFREQDYGQSVLMTV
+282 KFNAVDYGQPVLMTV

-322 VLIFVIVA
+322 ILIFLIVA
-330 VFFRSPIKAPLLMLA
+330 VFFRSPVKAPLLMLA

-372 ASIILGMGVDYSI
+372 TSIILGMGVDYSI
-385 HFMGTCQRCYTECG
+385 HFMGTCQRCFTACG
-399 DLKIAM
+399 DLKLAM
-405 EKTVAKLLQ
+405 EQTVAKLLR
-414 PMALA
+414 PMFLA

-445 AVGIFFSFVSAMLA
+445 AVGILFSFLTAIFA

-464 FVAGGLPPKPQN
+464 FIAGGLPPRPRN
-476 TFFPKAWDDNRIK
+476 SFFPKAWSDEKIVGFFKRAAVVGLVFSVVM
-489 AFFRHGA
+489 AFFC
-496 AIAIVFTV
+496 
-504 AIAFFLPNLEF
+504 PNLEF

-521 LRRPPKEDVET
+521 LRRPPKENVEQ

-547 KSSTPAAVMATRPEL
+547 KSSTPAAVMATRAEL

-574 HQEHDSSLRSFL
+574 HTEHDSTLRSFL
-586 TLKTFLPSEADQSAR
+586 TLKTFLPSQADQQAR
-601 MEVIEEIRE
+601 MEVIDEIKE

-622 EDSSNIAKLREL
+622 DDSVNIATLRNL
-634 AEEVHPFT
+634 AEEVSPFT

-647 EWATDLLREKDGSV
+647 EWAVDLLREKDGSV
-661 GRIGFIYG
+661 GKIGFIYG

-676 REAAAWQDRF
+676 REAAEWQDRF
-686 GNWEFG
+686 GHWEFG

-704 LADVVRAVKFDS
+704 LADVVRAVKYDS
-716 VRMAFVVLIVIILI
+716 MRMAFVVILVIIAI
-730 LAFSLRKLTLVVISA
+730 LALSLRKPKLVVISA
-745 SSLIMG
+745 ASLLIG
-751 LLWSAAL
+751 LLWSAGL
-758 LGLLNYLF
+758 LGLMNVLIGL
-766 GVGHIGIYNVVV
+766 GHIGIYNVVV
-778 VPAVLGLAIDSTI
+778 IPAVLGLAIDSTI
-791 HLLVGWTQDKDMSV
+791 HLLVGWTQDPTFTP
-805 RTLVDNIGRLVM
+805 RTLVDNVGRLVM

-841 GELAVTSILA
+841 GELATTSILA
-851 FLVASLI
+851 FLLASLI
-858 FTIFFSILF
+858 FTVFFAIVF
-867 LKRKAR
+867 LKRK

>member
-1 MKESKIEKFA
+1 MNQDKIERFA
-11 ARYVNFAEK
+11 ARYVNYVERN
-20 HKWKCLLVI
+20 KWKAFLVI
-29 VAILVL
+29 LAIFIL
-35 SLIPTATKL
+35 SLIPTVLKL
-44 KIHTDLATLLPK
+44 QIHTDLATLLPEG
-56 DTPSVVALE
+56 TPSVIALE
-65 ESYERFGSTDRF
+65 ESYHRFGSTDRF

-84 DPYLVARLQDSV
+84 DPYLVARLQDSI
-96 QAYIDANWQDDII
+96 QEYIDANWQDDII
-109 TKPQVKN
+109 SRPQVKN

-125 LIYLPTEHLERIRD
+125 LIYLPVEHLERIRD

-158 LLDDTPAASDSS
+158 LLA
-170 ATSNDSAKA
+170 DSASGTES
-179 NVPAVAKKERVWF
+179 AKKERVWF

-204 EAADAFDSFFKKKD
+204 EAADAFESFFKSRDSSGTEAEKKD
-218 ETAKASKDD
+218 L

-258 KLTRPSTDVDFVKHI
+258 KLVRPSTDVDFVKHI

-282 KFREQDYGQSVLMTV
+282 KFNAVDYGQPVHMTV

-322 VLIFVIVA
+322 ILIFLIVA

-357 TTFYYGALNPFTVLV
+357 TTLYYGALNPFTVLV
-372 ASIILGMGVDYSI
+372 TSIILGMGVDYSI
-385 HFMGTCQRCYTECG
+385 HFMGTCQRCFTACG
-399 DLKIAM
+399 DLKLAM
-405 EKTVAKLLQ
+405 EQTVAKLLR
-414 PMALA
+414 PMFLA

-445 AVGIFFSFVSAMLA
+445 AVGILFSFVTAIFA

-464 FVAGGLPPKPQN
+464 FIAGGLPPRPRN
-476 TFFPKAWDDNRIK
+476 SFFPKAWSDDKIVQFFKRAAVVGLVFSVVM
-489 AFFRHGA
+489 AFFC
-496 AIAIVFTV
+496 
-504 AIAFFLPNLEF
+504 PNLEF

-521 LRRPPKEDVET
+521 LRRPPKENVEQ

-547 KSSTPAAVMATRPEL
+547 KSSTPAAVMSTRAEL

-574 HQEHDSSLRSFL
+574 HVEHDSTLRSFL
-586 TLKTFLPSEADQSAR
+586 TLKTFLPSQADQQAR
-601 MEVIEEIRE
+601 MEVIEEIKE

-622 EDSSNIAKLREL
+622 EDSVNIATLRTL
-634 AEEVHPFT
+634 AEEVTPFT

-647 EWATDLLREKDGSV
+647 EWAVDLLREKDGSV
-661 GRIGFIYG
+661 GKIGFIYG

-676 REAAAWQDRF
+676 REAAEWQDRF
-686 GNWEFG
+686 GHWEFG

-704 LADVVRAVKFDS
+704 LADVVRAVKYDS
-716 VRMAFVVLIVIILI
+716 MRMAFVVILVIVAI
-730 LAFSLRKLTLVVISA
+730 LALSLRKPKLVAISA
-745 SSLIMG
+745 GSLLIG
-751 LLWSAAL
+751 LLWSAGL
-758 LGLLNYLF
+758 LGLMNVLIGL
-766 GVGHIGIYNVVV
+766 GHIGIYNVVV
-778 VPAVLGLAIDSTI
+778 IPAVLGLAIDSTI
-791 HLLVGWTQDKDMSV
+791 HLLVGWTQDKSFTP
-805 RTLVDNIGRLVM
+805 RTLVDNVGRLVM

-841 GELAVTSILA
+841 GELATTSILA
-851 FLVASLI
+851 FLLASLI
-858 FTIFFSILF
+858 FTVFFAVVF
-867 LKRKAR
+867 LKRK

>member
-1 MKESKIEKFA
+1 MNQDKIERFA
-11 ARYVNFAEK
+11 ARYVNFVEK
-20 HKWKCLLVI
+20 RKWKAFFVILV
-29 VAILVL
+29 ILVL
-35 SLIPTATKL
+35 SLIPTVTKL
-44 KIHTDLATLLPK
+44 QIHTDLATLLPEG
-56 DTPSVVALE
+56 TPSVIALE
-65 ESYERFGSTDRF
+65 ESYQRFGSTDRF

-84 DPYLVARLQDSV
+84 DPYLVARLQDSI
-96 QAYIDANWQDDII
+96 QEYINANWQDDII
-109 TKPQVKN
+109 SKPQVKN
-116 DNSFFTKNA
+116 DNSFFTRNA
-125 LIYLPTEHLERIRD
+125 LIYLPVEHLERIRD

-158 LLDDTPAASDSS
+158 LRA
-170 ATSNDSAKA
+170 DSANGA
-179 NVPAVAKKERVWF
+179 ESAKKERVWF

-204 EAADAFDSFFKKKD
+204 EAADAFESFFKKKD
-218 ETAKASKDD
+218 GEAEAKEE

-258 KLTRPSTDVDFVKHI
+258 KLVRPSTDVDFVKHI

-282 KFREQDYGQSVLMTV
+282 KFNAVDYGQPVLMTV

-308 DIMSDSTISMVIAV
+308 DIMSDSAISMIIAV
-322 VLIFVIVA
+322 VLIFLIVA

-357 TTFYYGALNPFTVLV
+357 TTLYYGALNPFTVLV
-372 ASIILGMGVDYSI
+372 SSIILGMGVDYSI
-385 HFMGTCQRCYTECG
+385 HFMGTCQRCFTACG
-399 DLKIAM
+399 DLKLAM
-405 EKTVAKLLQ
+405 EQTVARLLR
-414 PMALA
+414 PMFLA

-445 AVGIFFSFVSAMLA
+445 AVGILFSFLTAIFA

-464 FVAGGLPPKPQN
+464 FVAGGLPPRPRN
-476 TFFPKAWDDNRIK
+476 SFFPKAWDDAKIVG
-489 AFFRHGA
+489 FFKRA
-496 AIAIVFTV
+496 AIVGAVFSV
-504 AIAFFLPNLEF
+504 VMLCFLPNLEF

-521 LRRPPKEDVET
+521 LRRPPKENVEQ
-532 VKKSISTGNALASNR
+532 VKKTISTGNALASNR
-547 KSSTPAAVMATRPEL
+547 KSSTPAAVMASRAEL

-574 HQEHDSSLRSFL
+574 HTEHDSTLRSFL
-586 TLKTFLPSEADQSAR
+586 TLKTFLPSQADQQSR
-601 MEVIEEIRE
+601 MEVIDEIKE

-622 EDSSNIAKLREL
+622 EDSVNIATLRKL
-634 AEEVHPFT
+634 AEEVAPFT

-647 EWATDLLREKDGSV
+647 EWAVDLLKEKDGSV
-661 GRIGFIYG
+661 GKIGFIYG

-676 REAAAWQDRF
+676 REAADWQDRF
-686 GNWEFG
+686 GHWEFG

-704 LADVVRAVKFDS
+704 LADVVRAVKYDS
-716 VRMAFVVLIVIILI
+716 VRMAFVVILVIIII
-730 LAFSLRKLTLVVISA
+730 LAFSLRKPKLVAISA
-745 SSLIMG
+745 CSLLVG
-751 LLWSAAL
+751 LLWSAGL
-758 LGLLNYLF
+758 LGLMNVLIGL
-766 GVGHIGIYNVVV
+766 GHIGIYNVVV

-791 HLLVGWTQDKDMSV
+791 HLLVGWTQDPSFTP

-841 GELAVTSILA
+841 GELATTSILA
-851 FLVASLI
+851 FLVASLV
-858 FTIFFSILF
+858 FTVFFSIVF
-867 LKRKAR
+867 LKRK

>member
-1 MKESKIEKFA
+1 MNQEKIERFA
-11 ARYVNFAEK
+11 ARYVNFVERN
-20 HKWKCLLVI
+20 KWKAFLVI
-29 VAILVL
+29 LAIFVL
-35 SLIPTATKL
+35 SLIPTVLKL
-44 KIHTDLATLLPK
+44 QIHTDLATLLPEG
-56 DTPSVVALE
+56 TPSVIALE
-65 ESYERFGSTDRF
+65 ESYHRFGSTDRF

-84 DPYLVARLQDSV
+84 DPYLVARLQDSI
-96 QAYIDANWQDDII
+96 QEYIDANWQDDII
-109 TKPQVKN
+109 SRPQVKN

-125 LIYLPTEHLERIRD
+125 LIYLPVEHLERIRD

-158 LLDDTPAASDSS
+158 LLA
-170 ATSNDSAKA
+170 DSASGTET
-179 NVPAVAKKERVWF
+179 PKKERVWF

-204 EAADAFDSFFKKKD
+204 EAADAFESFFKSRDSSGTEVEKKD
-218 ETAKASKDD
+218 L

-258 KLTRPSTDVDFVKHI
+258 KLVRPSTDVDFVKHI

-282 KFREQDYGQSVLMTV
+282 KFNAVDYGQPVLMTV

-322 VLIFVIVA
+322 ILIFLIVA
-330 VFFRSPIKAPLLMLA
+330 VFFRSPVKAPLLMLA

-372 ASIILGMGVDYSI
+372 TSIILGMGVDYSI
-385 HFMGTCQRCYTECG
+385 HFMGTCQRCFTACG
-399 DLKIAM
+399 DLKLAM
-405 EKTVAKLLQ
+405 EQTVAKLLR
-414 PMALA
+414 PMFLA

-445 AVGIFFSFVSAMLA
+445 AVGILFSFLTAIFA

-464 FVAGGLPPKPQN
+464 FIAGGLPPRPRN
-476 TFFPKAWDDNRIK
+476 SFFPKAWSDEKIVEFFKRAAVVGLVFSVVM
-489 AFFRHGA
+489 AFFC
-496 AIAIVFTV
+496 
-504 AIAFFLPNLEF
+504 PNLEF

-521 LRRPPKEDVET
+521 LRRPPKENVEQ

-547 KSSTPAAVMATRPEL
+547 KSSTPAAVMATRAEL

-574 HQEHDSSLRSFL
+574 HTEHDSTLRSFL
-586 TLKTFLPSEADQSAR
+586 TLKTFLPSQADQQAR
-601 MEVIEEIRE
+601 MEVIDEIKE

-622 EDSSNIAKLREL
+622 DDSVNIATLRNL
-634 AEEVHPFT
+634 AEEVSPFT

-647 EWATDLLREKDGSV
+647 EWAVDLLREKDGSV
-661 GRIGFIYG
+661 GKIGFIYG

-676 REAAAWQDRF
+676 REAAEWQDRF
-686 GNWEFG
+686 GHWEFG

-704 LADVVRAVKFDS
+704 LADVVRAVKYDS
-716 VRMAFVVLIVIILI
+716 MRMAFVVILVIIAI
-730 LAFSLRKLTLVVISA
+730 LALSLRKPKLVVISA
-745 SSLIMG
+745 VSLLIG
-751 LLWSAAL
+751 LLWSAGL
-758 LGLLNYLF
+758 LGLMNVLIGL
-766 GVGHIGIYNVVV
+766 GHIGIYNVVV
-778 VPAVLGLAIDSTI
+778 IPAVLGLAIDSTI
-791 HLLVGWTQDKDMSV
+791 HLLVGWTQDKSFTS
-805 RTLVDNIGRLVM
+805 RTLVDNVGRLVM

-841 GELAVTSILA
+841 GELATTSILA
-851 FLVASLI
+851 FLLASLI
-858 FTIFFSILF
+858 FTVFFAIVF
-867 LKRKAR
+867 LKRK

>member
-1 MKESKIEKFA
+1 MNQDKIERFA
-11 ARYVNFAEK
+11 ARYVNYVERN
-20 HKWKCLLVI
+20 KWKAFLVI
-29 VAILVL
+29 LAIFIL
-35 SLIPTATKL
+35 SLIPTVLKL
-44 KIHTDLATLLPK
+44 QIHTDLATLLPEG
-56 DTPSVVALE
+56 TPSVIALE
-65 ESYERFGSTDRF
+65 ESYHRFGSTDRF

-84 DPYLVARLQDSV
+84 DPYLVARLQDSI
-96 QAYIDANWQDDII
+96 QEYIDANWQDDII
-109 TKPQVKN
+109 SRPQVKN

-125 LIYLPTEHLERIRD
+125 LIYLPVEHLERIRD

-158 LLDDTPAASDSS
+158 LLA
-170 ATSNDSAKA
+170 DSASGTES
-179 NVPAVAKKERVWF
+179 AKKERVWF

-204 EAADAFDSFFKKKD
+204 EAADAFESFFKSRDSSGTEAEKKD
-218 ETAKASKDD
+218 L

-258 KLTRPSTDVDFVKHI
+258 KLVRPSTDVDFVKHI

-282 KFREQDYGQSVLMTV
+282 KFNAVDYGQPVLMTV

-322 VLIFVIVA
+322 ILIFLIVA

-357 TTFYYGALNPFTVLV
+357 TTLYYGALNPFTVLV
-372 ASIILGMGVDYSI
+372 TSIILGMGVDYSI
-385 HFMGTCQRCYTECG
+385 HFMGTCQRCFTACG
-399 DLKIAM
+399 DLKLAM
-405 EKTVAKLLQ
+405 EQTVAKLLR
-414 PMALA
+414 PMFLA

-445 AVGIFFSFVSAMLA
+445 AVGILFSFVTAIFA

-464 FVAGGLPPKPQN
+464 FIAGGLPPRPRN
-476 TFFPKAWDDNRIK
+476 SFFPKAWSDDKIVQFFKRAAVVGLVFSVVM
-489 AFFRHGA
+489 AFFC
-496 AIAIVFTV
+496 
-504 AIAFFLPNLEF
+504 PNLEF

-521 LRRPPKEDVET
+521 LRRPPKENVEQ

-547 KSSTPAAVMATRPEL
+547 KSSTPAAVMSTRAEL

-574 HQEHDSSLRSFL
+574 HVEHDSTLRSFL
-586 TLKTFLPSEADQSAR
+586 TLKTFLPSQADQQAR
-601 MEVIEEIRE
+601 MEVIDEIKE

-622 EDSSNIAKLREL
+622 EDSVNIATLRNL
-634 AEEVHPFT
+634 AEEVSPFT

-647 EWATDLLREKDGSV
+647 EWAVDLLREKDGSV
-661 GRIGFIYG
+661 GKIGFIYG

-676 REAAAWQDRF
+676 REAAEWQDRF
-686 GNWEFG
+686 GHWEFG

-704 LADVVRAVKFDS
+704 LADVVRAVKYDS
-716 VRMAFVVLIVIILI
+716 MRMAFVVILVIVAI
-730 LAFSLRKLTLVVISA
+730 LALSLRKPKLVAISA
-745 SSLIMG
+745 GSLLIG
-751 LLWSAAL
+751 LLWSAGL
-758 LGLLNYLF
+758 LGLMNVLIGL
-766 GVGHIGIYNVVV
+766 GHIGIYNVVV
-778 VPAVLGLAIDSTI
+778 IPAVLGLAIDSTI
-791 HLLVGWTQDKDMSV
+791 HLLVGWTQDKSFTP
-805 RTLVDNIGRLVM
+805 RTLVDNVGRLVM

-841 GELAVTSILA
+841 GELATTSILA
-851 FLVASLI
+851 FLLASLI
-858 FTIFFSILF
+858 FTVCFAVVF
-867 LKRKAR
+867 LKRK

>member
-1 MKESKIEKFA
+1 MNQEKIERFA
-11 ARYVNFAEK
+11 ARYVNFVERN
-20 HKWKCLLVI
+20 KWKAFLVI
-29 VAILVL
+29 LAIFVL
-35 SLIPTATKL
+35 SLIPTVLKL
-44 KIHTDLATLLPK
+44 QIHTDLATLLPEG
-56 DTPSVVALE
+56 TPSVIALE
-65 ESYERFGSTDRF
+65 ESYHRFGSTDRF

-84 DPYLVARLQDSV
+84 DPYLVARLQDSI
-96 QAYIDANWQDDII
+96 QEYIDANWQDDII
-109 TKPQVKN
+109 SRPQVKN

-125 LIYLPTEHLERIRD
+125 LIYLPVEHLERIRD
-139 NLEDIQLE
+139 NLDEIQLE

-158 LLDDTPAASDSS
+158 LLADS
-170 ATSNDSAKA
+170 TSGTEA
-179 NVPAVAKKERVWF
+179 PKKERVWF

-204 EAADAFDSFFKKKD
+204 EAADAFESFFKSRDSSGTEVEKKD
-218 ETAKASKDD
+218 L

-258 KLTRPSTDVDFVKHI
+258 KLVRPSTDVDFVKHI

-282 KFREQDYGQSVLMTV
+282 KFNAVDYGQPVLMTV

-322 VLIFVIVA
+322 ILIFLIVA
-330 VFFRSPIKAPLLMLA
+330 VFFRSPVKAPLLMLA

-372 ASIILGMGVDYSI
+372 TSIILGMGVDYSI
-385 HFMGTCQRCYTECG
+385 HFMGTCQRCFTACG
-399 DLKIAM
+399 DLKLAM
-405 EKTVAKLLQ
+405 EQTVAKLLR
-414 PMALA
+414 PMFLA

-445 AVGIFFSFVSAMLA
+445 AVGILFSFLTAIFA

-464 FVAGGLPPKPQN
+464 FIAGGLPPRPRN
-476 TFFPKAWDDNRIK
+476 SFFPKAWSDEKIVGFFKRAAVVGLVFSVVM
-489 AFFRHGA
+489 AFFC
-496 AIAIVFTV
+496 
-504 AIAFFLPNLEF
+504 PNLEF

-521 LRRPPKEDVET
+521 LRRPPKENVEQ

-547 KSSTPAAVMATRPEL
+547 KSSTPAAVMATRAEL

-574 HQEHDSSLRSFL
+574 HTEHDSTLRSFL
-586 TLKTFLPSEADQSAR
+586 TLKTFLPSQADQQAR
-601 MEVIEEIRE
+601 MEVIDEIKE

-622 EDSSNIAKLREL
+622 DDSVNIATLRNL
-634 AEEVHPFT
+634 AEEVSPFT

-647 EWATDLLREKDGSV
+647 EWAVDLLREKDGSV
-661 GRIGFIYG
+661 GKIGFIYG

-676 REAAAWQDRF
+676 REAAEWQDRF
-686 GNWEFG
+686 GHWEFG

-704 LADVVRAVKFDS
+704 LADVVRAVKYDS
-716 VRMAFVVLIVIILI
+716 MRMAFVVILVIIAI
-730 LAFSLRKLTLVVISA
+730 LALSLRKPKLVVISA
-745 SSLIMG
+745 ASLLIG
-751 LLWSAAL
+751 LLWSAGL
-758 LGLLNYLF
+758 LGLMNVLIGL
-766 GVGHIGIYNVVV
+766 GHIGIYNVVV
-778 VPAVLGLAIDSTI
+778 IPAVLGLAIDSTI
-791 HLLVGWTQDKDMSV
+791 HLLVGWTQDPTFTP
-805 RTLVDNIGRLVM
+805 RTLVDNVGRLVM

-841 GELAVTSILA
+841 GELATTSILA
-851 FLVASLI
+851 FLLASLI
-858 FTIFFSILF
+858 FTVFFAIVF
-867 LKRKAR
+867 LKRK

>member
-1 MKESKIEKFA
+1 MNQDKIERFA
-11 ARYVNFAEK
+11 ARYVNYVERN
-20 HKWKCLLVI
+20 KWKAFLVI
-29 VAILVL
+29 LAIFIL
-35 SLIPTATKL
+35 SLIPTVLKL
-44 KIHTDLATLLPK
+44 QIHTDLATLLPEG
-56 DTPSVVALE
+56 TPSVIALE
-65 ESYERFGSTDRF
+65 ESYHRFGSTDRF

-84 DPYLVARLQDSV
+84 DPYLVARLQDSI
-96 QAYIDANWQDDII
+96 QEYIDANWQDDII
-109 TKPQVKN
+109 SRPQVRN

-125 LIYLPTEHLERIRD
+125 LIYLPVEHLERIRD

-158 LLDDTPAASDSS
+158 LLA
-170 ATSNDSAKA
+170 DSASGTES
-179 NVPAVAKKERVWF
+179 AKKERVWF

-204 EAADAFDSFFKKKD
+204 EAADAFESFFKSRDSSGTEAEKKD
-218 ETAKASKDD
+218 L

-258 KLTRPSTDVDFVKHI
+258 KLVRPSTDVDFVKHI

-282 KFREQDYGQSVLMTV
+282 KFNAVDYGQPVLMTV

-322 VLIFVIVA
+322 ILIFLIVA

-357 TTFYYGALNPFTVLV
+357 TTLYYGALNPFTVLV
-372 ASIILGMGVDYSI
+372 TSIILGMGVDYSI
-385 HFMGTCQRCYTECG
+385 HFMGTCQRCFTACG
-399 DLKIAM
+399 DLKLAM
-405 EKTVAKLLQ
+405 EQTVAKLLR
-414 PMALA
+414 PMFLA

-445 AVGIFFSFVSAMLA
+445 AVGILFSFVTAIFA

-464 FVAGGLPPKPQN
+464 FIAGGLPPRPRN
-476 TFFPKAWDDNRIK
+476 SFFPKAWSDDKIVQFFKRAAVVGLVFSVVM
-489 AFFRHGA
+489 AFFC
-496 AIAIVFTV
+496 
-504 AIAFFLPNLEF
+504 PNLEF

-521 LRRPPKEDVET
+521 LRRPPKENVEQ

-547 KSSTPAAVMATRPEL
+547 KSSTPAAVMSTRAEL

-574 HQEHDSSLRSFL
+574 HVEHDSTLRSFL
-586 TLKTFLPSEADQSAR
+586 TLKTFLPSQADQQAR
-601 MEVIEEIRE
+601 MEVIEEIKE

-622 EDSSNIAKLREL
+622 EDSVNIATLRNL
-634 AEEVHPFT
+634 AEEVSPFT

-647 EWATDLLREKDGSV
+647 EWAVDLLREKDGSV
-661 GRIGFIYG
+661 GKIGFIYG

-676 REAAAWQDRF
+676 REAAEWQDRF
-686 GNWEFG
+686 GHWEFG

-704 LADVVRAVKFDS
+704 LADVVRAVKYDS
-716 VRMAFVVLIVIILI
+716 MRMAFVVILVIVAI
-730 LAFSLRKLTLVVISA
+730 LALSLRKPKLVAISA
-745 SSLIMG
+745 GSLLIG
-751 LLWSAAL
+751 LLWSAGL
-758 LGLLNYLF
+758 LGLMNVLIGL
-766 GVGHIGIYNVVV
+766 GHIGIYNVVV
-778 VPAVLGLAIDSTI
+778 IPAVLGLAIDSTI
-791 HLLVGWTQDKDMSV
+791 HLLVGWTQDKSFTP
-805 RTLVDNIGRLVM
+805 RTLVDNVGRLVM

-841 GELAVTSILA
+841 GELATTSILA
-851 FLVASLI
+851 FLLASLI
-858 FTIFFSILF
+858 FTVFFAVVF
-867 LKRKAR
+867 LKRK

>member
-1 MKESKIEKFA
+1 MNQDKIERFA
-11 ARYVNFAEK
+11 ARYVNYVERN
-20 HKWKCLLVI
+20 KWKAFLVI
-29 VAILVL
+29 LAIFIL
-35 SLIPTATKL
+35 SLIPTVLKL
-44 KIHTDLATLLPK
+44 QIHTDLATLLPEG
-56 DTPSVVALE
+56 TPSVIALE
-65 ESYERFGSTDRF
+65 ESYHRFGSTDRF

-84 DPYLVARLQDSV
+84 DPYLVARLQDSI
-96 QAYIDANWQDDII
+96 QEYIDANWQDDII
-109 TKPQVKN
+109 SRPQVKN

-125 LIYLPTEHLERIRD
+125 LIYLPVEHLERIRD

-158 LLDDTPAASDSS
+158 LLA
-170 ATSNDSAKA
+170 DSASGTES
-179 NVPAVAKKERVWF
+179 AKKERVWF

-204 EAADAFDSFFKKKD
+204 EAADAFESFFKSRDSSGTEAEKKD
-218 ETAKASKDD
+218 L

-258 KLTRPSTDVDFVKHI
+258 KLVRPSTDVDFVKHI

-282 KFREQDYGQSVLMTV
+282 KFNAVDYGQPVLMTV

-322 VLIFVIVA
+322 ILIFLIVA

-357 TTFYYGALNPFTVLV
+357 TTLYYGALNPFTVLV
-372 ASIILGMGVDYSI
+372 TSIILGMGVDYSI
-385 HFMGTCQRCYTECG
+385 HFMGTCQRCFTACG
-399 DLKIAM
+399 DLKLAM
-405 EKTVAKLLQ
+405 EQTVAKLLR
-414 PMALA
+414 PMFLA

-445 AVGIFFSFVSAMLA
+445 AVGILFSFVTAIFA

-464 FVAGGLPPKPQN
+464 FIAGGLPPRPRN
-476 TFFPKAWDDNRIK
+476 SFFPKAWSDDKIVRFFK
-489 AFFRHGA
+489 RAAVVGLVFSVVMAFFC
-496 AIAIVFTV
+496 
-504 AIAFFLPNLEF
+504 PNLEF

-521 LRRPPKEDVET
+521 LRRPPKENVEQ

-547 KSSTPAAVMATRPEL
+547 KSSTPAAVMSTRAEL

-574 HQEHDSSLRSFL
+574 HVEHDSTLRSFL
-586 TLKTFLPSEADQSAR
+586 TLKTFLPSQADQQAR
-601 MEVIEEIRE
+601 MEVIDEIKE

-622 EDSSNIAKLREL
+622 EDSVNIATLRNL
-634 AEEVHPFT
+634 AEEVSPFT

-647 EWATDLLREKDGSV
+647 EWAVDLLREKDGSV
-661 GRIGFIYG
+661 GKIGFIYG

-676 REAAAWQDRF
+676 REAAEWQDRF
-686 GNWEFG
+686 GHWEFG

-704 LADVVRAVKFDS
+704 LADVVRAVKYDS
-716 VRMAFVVLIVIILI
+716 MRMAFVVILVIVAI
-730 LAFSLRKLTLVVISA
+730 LALSLRKPKLVAISA
-745 SSLIMG
+745 GSLLIG
-751 LLWSAAL
+751 LLWSAGL
-758 LGLLNYLF
+758 LGLMNVLIGL
-766 GVGHIGIYNVVV
+766 GHIGIYNVVV
-778 VPAVLGLAIDSTI
+778 IPAVLGLAIDSTI
-791 HLLVGWTQDKDMSV
+791 HLLVGWTQDKSFTP
-805 RTLVDNIGRLVM
+805 RTLVDNVGRLVM

-841 GELAVTSILA
+841 GELATTSILA
-851 FLVASLI
+851 FLLASLI
-858 FTIFFSILF
+858 FTVCFAVVF
-867 LKRKAR
+867 LKRK

>member
-1 MKESKIEKFA
+1 MNQEKIERFA
-11 ARYVNFAEK
+11 ARYVNFVERN
-20 HKWKCLLVI
+20 KWKAFLVI
-29 VAILVL
+29 LAIFVL
-35 SLIPTATKL
+35 SLIPTVLKL
-44 KIHTDLATLLPK
+44 QIHTDLATLLPEG
-56 DTPSVVALE
+56 TPSVIALE
-65 ESYERFGSTDRF
+65 ESYHRFGSTDRF

-84 DPYLVARLQDSV
+84 DPYLVARLQDSI
-96 QAYIDANWQDDII
+96 QEYIDANWQDDII
-109 TKPQVKN
+109 SRPQVKN

-125 LIYLPTEHLERIRD
+125 LIYLPVEHLERIRD

-158 LLDDTPAASDSS
+158 LLADS
-170 ATSNDSAKA
+170 TSGTEA
-179 NVPAVAKKERVWF
+179 PKKERVWF

-204 EAADAFDSFFKKKD
+204 EAADAFESFFKSRDSSGTEVEKKD
-218 ETAKASKDD
+218 L

-258 KLTRPSTDVDFVKHI
+258 KLVRPSTDVDFVKHI

-282 KFREQDYGQSVLMTV
+282 KFNAVDYGQPVLMTV

-322 VLIFVIVA
+322 VLIFLIVA
-330 VFFRSPIKAPLLMLA
+330 VFFRSPVKAPLLMLA

-372 ASIILGMGVDYSI
+372 TSIILGMGVDYSI
-385 HFMGTCQRCYTECG
+385 HFMGTCQRCFTACG
-399 DLKIAM
+399 DLQLAM
-405 EKTVAKLLQ
+405 EQTIAKLLR
-414 PMALA
+414 PMFLA

-445 AVGIFFSFVSAMLA
+445 AVGILFSFLTAIFA

-464 FVAGGLPPKPQN
+464 FIAGGLPPRPRN
-476 TFFPKAWDDNRIK
+476 SFFPKAWSDEKIVGFFKRAAVVGLVFSAVM
-489 AFFRHGA
+489 AFFC
-496 AIAIVFTV
+496 
-504 AIAFFLPNLEF
+504 PNLEF

-521 LRRPPKEDVET
+521 LRRPPKENVEQ

-547 KSSTPAAVMATRPEL
+547 KSSTPAAVMATRAEL

-574 HQEHDSSLRSFL
+574 HTEHDSTLRSFL
-586 TLKTFLPSEADQSAR
+586 TLKTFLPSQADQQAR
-601 MEVIEEIRE
+601 MEVIDEIKE

-622 EDSSNIAKLREL
+622 DDSVNIATLRNL
-634 AEEVHPFT
+634 AEEVSPFT

-647 EWATDLLREKDGSV
+647 EWAVDLLREKDGSV
-661 GRIGFIYG
+661 GKIGFIYG

-676 REAAAWQDRF
+676 REAAEWQDRF
-686 GNWEFG
+686 GHWEFG

-704 LADVVRAVKFDS
+704 LADVVRAVKYDS
-716 VRMAFVVLIVIILI
+716 MRMAFVVILVIIAI
-730 LAFSLRKLTLVVISA
+730 LALSLRKPKLVVISA
-745 SSLIMG
+745 ASLLIG
-751 LLWSAAL
+751 LLWSAGL
-758 LGLLNYLF
+758 LGLMNVLIGL
-766 GVGHIGIYNVVV
+766 GHIGIYNVVV
-778 VPAVLGLAIDSTI
+778 IPAVLGLAIDSTI
-791 HLLVGWTQDKDMSV
+791 HLLVGWTQDPTFTP
-805 RTLVDNIGRLVM
+805 RTLVDNVGRLVM

-841 GELAVTSILA
+841 GELATTSILA
-851 FLVASLI
+851 FLLASLI
-858 FTIFFSILF
+858 FTVFFAIVF
-867 LKRKAR
+867 LKRK

>member
-1 MKESKIEKFA
+1 MNQEKIERFA
-11 ARYVNFAEK
+11 ARYVNFVERN
-20 HKWKCLLVI
+20 KWKAFLVI
-29 VAILVL
+29 LAIFVL
-35 SLIPTATKL
+35 SLIPTVLKL
-44 KIHTDLATLLPK
+44 QIHTDLATLLPEG
-56 DTPSVVALE
+56 TPSVIALE
-65 ESYERFGSTDRF
+65 ESYHRFGSTDRF

-84 DPYLVARLQDSV
+84 DPYLVARLQDSI
-96 QAYIDANWQDDII
+96 QEYIDANWQDDII
-109 TKPQVKN
+109 SRPQVKN

-125 LIYLPTEHLERIRD
+125 LIYLPVEHLERIRD
-139 NLEDIQLE
+139 NLDEIQLE

-158 LLDDTPAASDSS
+158 LLADS
-170 ATSNDSAKA
+170 TSGTEA
-179 NVPAVAKKERVWF
+179 PKKERVWF

-204 EAADAFDSFFKKKD
+204 EAADAFESFFKSRDSSGTEVEKKD
-218 ETAKASKDD
+218 L

-258 KLTRPSTDVDFVKHI
+258 KLVRPSTDVDFVKHI

-282 KFREQDYGQSVLMTV
+282 KFNAVDYGQPVLMTV

-322 VLIFVIVA
+322 ILIFLIVA
-330 VFFRSPIKAPLLMLA
+330 VFFRSPVKAPLLMLA

-372 ASIILGMGVDYSI
+372 TSIILGMGVDYSI
-385 HFMGTCQRCYTECG
+385 HFMGTCQRCFTACG
-399 DLKIAM
+399 DLKLAM
-405 EKTVAKLLQ
+405 EQTVAKLLR
-414 PMALA
+414 PMFLA

-445 AVGIFFSFVSAMLA
+445 AVGILFSFVTAIFA

-464 FVAGGLPPKPQN
+464 FIAGGLPPRPRN
-476 TFFPKAWDDNRIK
+476 SFFPKAWSDEKIVGFFKRAAVVGLVFSVVM
-489 AFFRHGA
+489 AFFC
-496 AIAIVFTV
+496 
-504 AIAFFLPNLEF
+504 PNLEF

-521 LRRPPKEDVET
+521 LRRPPKENVEQ

-547 KSSTPAAVMATRPEL
+547 KSSTPAAVMATRAEL

-574 HQEHDSSLRSFL
+574 HTEHDSTLRSFL
-586 TLKTFLPSEADQSAR
+586 TLKTFLPSQADQQAR
-601 MEVIEEIRE
+601 MEVIDEIKE

-622 EDSSNIAKLREL
+622 DDSVNIATLRNL
-634 AEEVHPFT
+634 AEEVSPFT

-647 EWATDLLREKDGSV
+647 EWAVDLLREKDGSV
-661 GRIGFIYG
+661 GKIGFIYG

-676 REAAAWQDRF
+676 REAAEWQDRF
-686 GNWEFG
+686 GHWEFG

-704 LADVVRAVKFDS
+704 LADVVRAVKYDS
-716 VRMAFVVLIVIILI
+716 MRMAFVVILVIIAI
-730 LAFSLRKLTLVVISA
+730 LALSLRKPKLVVISA
-745 SSLIMG
+745 ASLLIG
-751 LLWSAAL
+751 LLWSAGL
-758 LGLLNYLF
+758 LGLMNVLIGL
-766 GVGHIGIYNVVV
+766 GHIGIYNVVV
-778 VPAVLGLAIDSTI
+778 IPAVLGLAIDSTI
-791 HLLVGWTQDKDMSV
+791 HLLVGWTQDPTFTP
-805 RTLVDNIGRLVM
+805 RTLVDNVGRLVM

-841 GELAVTSILA
+841 GELATTSILA
-851 FLVASLI
+851 FLLASLI
-858 FTIFFSILF
+858 FTVFFAIVF
-867 LKRKAR
+867 LKRK

>member
-1 MKESKIEKFA
+1 MNQEKIERFA
-11 ARYVNFAEK
+11 ARYVNFVERN
-20 HKWKCLLVI
+20 KWKAFLVI
-29 VAILVL
+29 LAIFVL
-35 SLIPTATKL
+35 SLIPTVLKL
-44 KIHTDLATLLPK
+44 QIHTDLATLLPEG
-56 DTPSVVALE
+56 TPSVIALE
-65 ESYERFGSTDRF
+65 ESYHRFGSTDRF

-84 DPYLVARLQDSV
+84 DPYLVARLQDSI
-96 QAYIDANWQDDII
+96 QEYIDANWQDDII
-109 TKPQVKN
+109 SRPQVKN

-125 LIYLPTEHLERIRD
+125 LIYLPVEHLERIRD

-158 LLDDTPAASDSS
+158 LLA
-170 ATSNDSAKA
+170 DSASGTET
-179 NVPAVAKKERVWF
+179 PKKERVWF

-204 EAADAFDSFFKKKD
+204 EAADAFESFFKSRDSSGTEVEKKD
-218 ETAKASKDD
+218 L

-258 KLTRPSTDVDFVKHI
+258 KLVRPSTDVDFVKHI

-282 KFREQDYGQSVLMTV
+282 KFNAVDYGQPVLMTV

-322 VLIFVIVA
+322 VLIFLIVA
-330 VFFRSPIKAPLLMLA
+330 VFFRSPVKAPLLMLA

-372 ASIILGMGVDYSI
+372 TSIILGMGVDYSI
-385 HFMGTCQRCYTECG
+385 HFMGTCQRCFTACG
-399 DLKIAM
+399 DLKLAM
-405 EKTVAKLLQ
+405 EQTVAKLLR
-414 PMALA
+414 PMFLA

-445 AVGIFFSFVSAMLA
+445 AVGILFSFLTAIFA

-464 FVAGGLPPKPQN
+464 FIAGGLPPRPRN
-476 TFFPKAWDDNRIK
+476 SFFPKAWSDEKIVGFFKRAAVVGLVFSVVM
-489 AFFRHGA
+489 AFFC
-496 AIAIVFTV
+496 
-504 AIAFFLPNLEF
+504 PNLEF

-521 LRRPPKEDVET
+521 LRRPPKENVEQ

-547 KSSTPAAVMATRPEL
+547 KSSTPAAVMATRAEL

-574 HQEHDSSLRSFL
+574 HTEHDSTLRSFL
-586 TLKTFLPSEADQSAR
+586 TLKTFLPSQADQQAR
-601 MEVIEEIRE
+601 MEVIDEIKE

-622 EDSSNIAKLREL
+622 DDSVNIATLRNL
-634 AEEVHPFT
+634 AEEVSPFT

-647 EWATDLLREKDGSV
+647 EWAVDLLREKDGSV
-661 GRIGFIYG
+661 GKIGFIYG

-676 REAAAWQDRF
+676 REAAEWQDRF
-686 GNWEFG
+686 GHWEFG

-704 LADVVRAVKFDS
+704 LADVVRAVKYDS
-716 VRMAFVVLIVIILI
+716 MRMAFVVILVIIAI
-730 LAFSLRKLTLVVISA
+730 LALSLRKPKLVVISA
-745 SSLIMG
+745 ASLLIG
-751 LLWSAAL
+751 LLWSAGL
-758 LGLLNYLF
+758 LGLMNVLIGL
-766 GVGHIGIYNVVV
+766 GHIGIYNVVV
-778 VPAVLGLAIDSTI
+778 IPAVLGLAIDSTI
-791 HLLVGWTQDKDMSV
+791 HLLVGWTQDPTFTP
-805 RTLVDNIGRLVM
+805 RTLVDNVGRLVM

-830 LGVEHRGLRTI
+830 LGVEHKGLRTI
-841 GELAVTSILA
+841 GELATTSILA
-851 FLVASLI
+851 FLLASLI
-858 FTIFFSILF
+858 FTVFFAIVF
-867 LKRKAR
+867 LKRK